1 MIRFQADMRSSWSIC
16 SSSAFISE
24 FDILTYLSSASYP
37 RISFSRTRG
46 PSCDKSHFQK
56 DPCAHGF
63 SLKFEFKYKEVLK
76 FVQFCVKTE
85 ECRKISFQEF
95 HMVVFGILKLIRKRL
110 LRALALLKSLSIK
123 I

>member
-1 MIRFQADMRSSWSIC
+1 MRTSWSIC
-16 SSSAFISE
+16 SFSAFIFE
-24 FDILTYLSSASYP
+24 FDTLTYLSSASYP

-46 PSCDKSHFQK
+46 PPCDKSHFQK
-56 DPCAHGF
+56 DPCAYGF
-63 SLKFEFKYKEVLK
+63 SLEFEFNIKRLLK
-76 FVQFCVKTE
+76 FVQFCVKTD

-95 HMVVFGILKLIRKRL
+95 HMGVFGILKLIRKRL